1 MKHLFLSCL
10 DIVKG
15 FDERDS
21 TCVQHSLSDADVTL
35 REDFSI
41 DNVSIGIP
49 KEFAA
54 PDLAPEVTDC
64 WNQVAELLRKNG
76 ASVSEVNNV
85 LCCA

>member
-1 MKHLFLSCL
+1 M
-10 DIVKG
+10 
-15 FDERDS
+15 
-21 TCVQHSLSDADVTL
+21 TL

-49 KEFAA
+49 KEFSP
-54 PDLAPEVTDC
+54 PDLAGDVTDC

-85 LCCA
+85 P